1 VSQCLRARKE
11 SLTTLPVMTV
21 PIYCVALVISLC
33 MGWNADRTG
42 QKAYHLLAAC
52 VWGAVSFILCVTVSN
67 TTVR

>member
-1 VSQCLRARKE
+1 
-11 SLTTLPVMTV
+11 MTV